1 MIIYSLGSRYHFL
14 SLIVVMTVHSYLYLL
29 LMMTA
34 RWLMYLLTIKSQMIM
49 KTINLN
55 FLLIFL
61 LFLGFNFYCR
71 SFFLF
76 LPYFLSR
83 FAYYLRFQ
91 RKMGILLLY
100 DHVHNIYNILNKV
113 VLDHQG
119 VMLKVLLLS
128 YCTFELRQDTF
139 YLLRIKIEFSLSKLT
154 QKRFCF
160 LPKLS

>member
-55 FLLIFL
+55 FLFIFL

-71 SFFLF
+71 SFFL
-76 LPYFLSR
+76 LPPYFLSR
-83 FAYYLRFQ
+83 FAYFLWFQ
-91 RKMGILLLY
+91 RKMGSLLLY
-100 DHVHNIYNILNKV
+100 DHFHNIYNILNRV

-128 YCTFELRQDTF
+128 YCIFKLQLGTF
-139 YLLRIKIEFSLSKLT
+139 YLLRIKIEFSLNKLT

-160 LPKLS
+160 LP